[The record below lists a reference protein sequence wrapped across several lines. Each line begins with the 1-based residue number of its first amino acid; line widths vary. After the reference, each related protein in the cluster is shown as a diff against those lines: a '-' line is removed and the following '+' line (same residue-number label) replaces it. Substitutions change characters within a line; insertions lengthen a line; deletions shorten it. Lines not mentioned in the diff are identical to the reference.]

1 MSSRRSYRP
10 LALYTTFELP
20 MGFKHGS
27 GSLAVL
33 DRRVEATVHA
43 VQVDDHGRPI
53 YRIDFV
59 NPRNGR
65 IKSTWITHLQALRS
79 IARSRRR
86 GRA

>member
-1 MSSRRSYRP
+1 LGSVASGSV
-10 LALYTTFELP
+10 AATAGAETAIA
-20 MGFKHGS
+20 GS